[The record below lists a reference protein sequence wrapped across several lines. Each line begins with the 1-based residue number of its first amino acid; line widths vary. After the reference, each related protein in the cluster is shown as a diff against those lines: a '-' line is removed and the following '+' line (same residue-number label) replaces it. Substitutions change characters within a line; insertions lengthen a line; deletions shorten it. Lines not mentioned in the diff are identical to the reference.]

1 MRNLFDDFMKELA
14 ERQRQAEA
22 AARGEHPPAPQDPDE
37 GEAPY
42 VEREPADGA
51 DVPPVAGE
59 GHPAPGEGHPAPDRP
74 DHGRSPG
81 EDDAP
86 APLHRPHVVGGG
98 RRQPP
103 PGVPPR
109 RRGPGGP
116 DDGGSRRRSLRS
128 LGPQVLLVV
137 VVIILLSAVFLVG
150 TGIQLVTDATWFK
163 SVGYDAVFWTR
174 IGAQAGLF
182 ALGLV
187 VALVFLLLNIWLAG
201 RLAPPPGTGAG
212 DRFRAFIDRLGQSA
226 RTTGES
232 QFRVRY
238 DPFGDPRRRPSGD
251 RDDDSPLGIRPVG
264 PSLTSADLPDLRPL
278 GIVVLVVLAILV
290 ALGTAGALS
299 GSWETVALYLN
310 RVPYAPGGAAP
321 VVDPIF
327 GRDISFY
334 FFDLPFLRLVQATV
348 GGLLLAALLFAF
360 ARYVVATLAGSG
372 FTMPVR
378 VHLGVLAGL
387 YLLTVAAGYQL
398 DKLEL
403 VYSTAGVATGV
414 SYTDQAARFF
424 ANDALT
430 IVAGLVAVLLVFAAF
445 TRWVWP
451 MGAGIVVWL
460 GLSLL
465 LGVVYPEAI
474 QRFTVDPNQ
483 YAQEQPYIANNI
495 AMTRLAYGLNGWQ
508 VQDYGGAAPL
518 TQAAITQD
526 ASTFQNARLW
536 DYRPLQT
543 TLEQIQTVRQY
554 YQFVDVDTDR
564 YTINGNLRQVMLSGR
579 ELAPELNPQGGSWV
593 NQRVSFTHGYG
604 LAMVP
609 VNEVDNQGL
618 PQLIIKD
625 MPVTVSA
632 GAPAVTQPRIYFGER
647 QNSWVIVGARQS
659 EFDYPVG
666 GSDTSAPS
674 QQVETRWTGTTGIK
688 LDSLLTRLLF
698 AARFTD
704 LNLLISDQV
713 TSDSQLLMYRSLGE
727 RLNLIAPFLAYDQ
740 DPYLVVT
747 DTGRLV
753 YIQDAY
759 TISDRFPNAQPFDD
773 STLSQG
779 SGLSGQSFDY
789 VRNSVKVVMDAYDGS
804 MTFYVAD
811 PTDPLIRAW
820 EGVFPTLFKPLSSMP
835 ADLQAHLRVPEDL
848 FNVQTETYAKY
859 HVTDPANF
867 YQGNDLWTVPQNQ
880 ATSGTG
886 QLPLE
891 AYYVNMRMPGASK
904 TEFLL
909 LQPMVPKSRPNMIAW
924 VAARN
929 DAPNYGQVE
938 VFKFPPDTSVFGP
951 AQIEARIDQEP
962 AISSQLTLWNQSGS
976 TVVRGNL
983 IVVPVQD
990 SIIYLEPIYLQSTGS
1005 AIPEFTKIVVASPTN
1020 VVWGDTLDQALTALL
1035 AGSSTTATPSPSPGA
1050 PSPSPGVSPSP
1061 AASAAPAPSSAAGAT
1076 PQPNDVKGLISYAN
1090 AHFEAAQAALR
1101 AGDFATYGAEI
1112 AKVQAALRQL
1122 EVAVPPSPTPAP

>member
-1 MRNLFDDFMKELA
+1 MRDLFDDFMKELA
-14 ERQRQAEA
+14 ERQRQAQA
-22 AARGEHPPAPQDPDE
+22 AARGERPAAPGDQPGEADSEGDAGPTEALDGPPAVEEEVEADRPDR
-37 GEAPY
+37 G
-42 VEREPADGA
+42 
-51 DVPPVAGE
+51 
-59 GHPAPGEGHPAPDRP
+59 PAPDP
-74 DHGRSPG
+74 DDEPS
-81 EDDAP
+81 
-86 APLHRPHVVGGG
+86 PLHRPRPLPGSHMG
-98 RRQPP
+98 PP
-103 PGVPPR
+103 PGAPPR

-116 DDGGSRRRSLRS
+116 HDGGGRRPRLRS
-128 LGPQVLLVV
+128 LGPQVALAVVALV
-137 VVIILLSAVFLVG
+137 LLSAIFLVG
-150 TGIQLVTDATWFK
+150 FGIQLVTDATWFK
-163 SVGYDAVFWTR
+163 SVGFDPIFWTR

-187 VALVFLLLNIWLAG
+187 STLVFLLGNIWLAG

-212 DRFRAFIDRLGQSA
+212 DRFRAFIDRLGQTAS
-226 RTTGES
+226 TTGDS
-232 QFRVRY
+232 PFRNRY
-238 DPFGDPRRRPSGD
+238 DPFGQARRGGFGGGGDDRPG
-251 RDDDSPLGIRPVG
+251 GIRPVG
-264 PSLTSADLPDLRPL
+264 PSLSTADLPDLRPL
-278 GIVVLVVLAILV
+278 GVVVIVILAVLV

-299 GSWETVALYLN
+299 GSWETVALYAN
-310 RVPYAPGGAAP
+310 RVPFATAGAAP

-334 FFDLPFLRLVQATV
+334 FFDLPFLRLLQATA
-348 GGLLLAALLFAF
+348 GGLLLAALLFALV
-360 ARYVVATLAGSG
+360 RYVLAALGGSG
-372 FTMPVR
+372 FTTPVR

-403 VYSTAGVATGV
+403 VYSTNGVATGV

-424 ANDALT
+424 AFDALT
-430 IVAGLVAVLLVFAAF
+430 IVAGIVAALLVAGAF
-445 TRWVWP
+445 TRWVAP
-451 MGAGIVVWL
+451 LGAGV
-460 GLSLL
+460 
-465 LGVVYPEAI
+465 A
-474 QRFTVDPNQ
+474 
-483 YAQEQPYIANNI
+483 
-495 AMTRLAYGLNGWQ
+495 
-508 VQDYGGAAPL
+508 
-518 TQAAITQD
+518 QD

-554 YQFVDVDTDR
+554 YQFVSVDTDR
-564 YTINGNLRQVMLSGR
+564 YTISGNLRQVMLSGR

-593 NQRVSFTHGYG
+593 NQRIAFTHGYG

-609 VNEVDNQGL
+609 VNEVDSQGL

-625 MPVTVSA
+625 LPVTVSA
-632 GAPAVTQPRIYFGER
+632 GAPPVSEPRIYLGKR
-647 QNSWVIVGARQS
+647 PSDWVIVGARQA

-666 GSDTSAPS
+666 TSSTGAPTS
-674 QQVETRWTGTTGIK
+674 QVETRWTGTSGIK
-688 LDSLLTRLLF
+688 LGSILTRLLF

-713 TSDSQLLMYRSLGE
+713 TADSQLLMYRSLGE
-727 RLNLIAPFLAYDQ
+727 RLNLIAPFLAYDK
-740 DPYLVVT
+740 DPYLVV
-747 DTGRLV
+747 DGAGRLV

-759 TISDRFPNAQPFDD
+759 TISDRFPNAQPFDN
-773 STLSQG
+773 SVLSQG
-779 SGLSGQSFDY
+779 SGLTGQSFDY
-789 VRNSVKVVMDAYDGS
+789 LRNSVKVVMDAYDGS

-848 FNVQTETYAKY
+848 FNVQTEMYAKY

-880 ATSGTG
+880 ATSATG

-891 AYYVNMRMPGASK
+891 AYYVNMRMPGADK

-929 DAPNYGQVE
+929 DAPNYGAVE

-1005 AIPEFTKIVVASPTN
+1005 AIPEFTTI
-1020 VVWGDTLDQALTALL
+1020 
-1035 AGSSTTATPSPSPGA
+1035 
-1050 PSPSPGVSPSP
+1050 
-1061 AASAAPAPSSAAGAT
+1061 
-1076 PQPNDVKGLISYAN
+1076 
-1090 AHFEAAQAALR
+1090 F
-1101 AGDFATYGAEI
+1101 
-1112 AKVQAALRQL
+1112 
-1122 EVAVPPSPTPAP
+1122 

>member
-1 MRNLFDDFMKELA
+1 MRDLFDDFMKELA
-14 ERQRQAEA
+14 ERQRQAQA
-22 AARGEHPPAPQDPDE
+22 AARGERAPAPSEPPEGAEPEAGSGPDE
-37 GEAPY
+37 AVDGPRADGD
-42 VEREPADGA
+42 EPADT
-51 DVPPVAGE
+51 D
-59 GHPAPGEGHPAPDRP
+59 HP
-74 DHGRSPG
+74 DHGATP
-81 EDDAP
+81 EPDDAP
-86 APLHRPHVVGGG
+86 PPLHRPRSVGDGH
-98 RRQPP
+98 RAP

-116 DDGGSRRRSLRS
+116 RDGGSERRLRS
-128 LGPQVLLVV
+128 LGPQVVLTVV
-137 VVIILLSAVFLVG
+137 ALILLSAIFLVG
-150 TGIQLVTDATWFK
+150 FGIQLVTDATWFK
-163 SVGYDAVFWTR
+163 SVGFDPVFWTR

-187 VALVFLLLNIWLAG
+187 IALVFLLGNIWLAG

-212 DRFRAFIDRLGQSA
+212 ERFRAFIDRLGQSA
-226 RTTGES
+226 RSAGES
-232 QFRVRY
+232 PLRTRY
-238 DPFGDPRRRPSGD
+238 DAFGGPRRGPFGEDDADRLRGMRPA
-251 RDDDSPLGIRPVG
+251 G
-264 PSLTSADLPDLRPL
+264 PGLTTADLPDLRPI
-278 GIVVLVVLAILV
+278 GVVVLVILAVLV

-299 GSWETVALYLN
+299 GSWETVALYAN
-310 RVPYAPGGAAP
+310 RVPYAAAGAAP

-334 FFDLPFLRLVQATV
+334 FFELPFLRLLQATA
-348 GGLLLAALLFAF
+348 GGLLIAALIFTL
-360 ARYVVATLAGSG
+360 ARYVVAALSGSG
-372 FTMPVR
+372 FTTPVR

-403 VYSTAGVATGV
+403 VYSTNGVATGV

-424 ANDALT
+424 AFDALT
-430 IVAGLVAVLLVFAAF
+430 IVAGIVAALLVAGAF
-445 TRWVWP
+445 TRWVAP
-451 MGAGIVVWL
+451 LGAGVAIWL

-483 YAQEQPYIANNI
+483 YAQEQPYVVNNI
-495 AMTRLAYGLNGWQ
+495 AMTRLAYGLTGWH
-508 VQDYGGAAPL
+508 VQNYGGETPL
-518 TQAAITQD
+518 TAAAVAQD

-554 YQFVDVDTDR
+554 YQFVSVDTDR
-564 YTINGNLRQVMLSGR
+564 YTISGNLRQVMLSGR

-593 NQRVSFTHGYG
+593 NQRIAFTHGYG

-609 VNEVDNQGL
+609 VNEVDSQGL

-625 MPVTVSA
+625 LPVTVSA
-632 GAPAVTQPRIYFGER
+632 GAPPVSEPRIYFGKR
-647 QNSWVIVGARQS
+647 PSDWVIVGARQA

-666 GSDTSAPS
+666 TSSTGAPTS
-674 QQVETRWTGTTGIK
+674 QVETRWTGTSGIK
-688 LDSLLTRLLF
+688 LDSILTRLLF

-727 RLNLIAPFLAYDQ
+727 RLNLIAPFLAYDK

-747 DTGRLV
+747 GAGRLV

-773 STLSQG
+773 SVLSQG
-779 SGLSGQSFDY
+779 SGLTGQSFDY
-789 VRNSVKVVMDAYDGS
+789 LRNSVKVVMDAYDGS

-848 FNVQTETYAKY
+848 FNVQTEMYAKY

-880 ATSGTG
+880 ATSATG

-891 AYYVNMRMPGASK
+891 AYYVNMRMPGADK

-929 DAPNYGQVE
+929 DAPNYGAVE

-1005 AIPEFTKIVVASPTN
+1005 AIPEFTKIVVASPTR
-1020 VVWGDTLDQALTALL
+1020 VVWGDTLSEALTALL
-1035 AGSSTTATPSPSPGA
+1035 AGSGPSPSA
-1050 PSPSPGVSPSP
+1050 SPGVSPSP
-1061 AASAAPAPSSAAGAT
+1061 GGPSPSPGISPPPAASAIPGPSGGPGVT
-1076 PQPNDVKGLISYAN
+1076 PQPNDVKGLIDYAN

-1101 AGDFATYGAEI
+1101 AGDFATYGVEI

-1122 EVAVPPSPTPAP
+1122 GVVVIPSPTPAP

>member
-1 MRNLFDDFMKELA
+1 
-14 ERQRQAEA
+14 
-22 AARGEHPPAPQDPDE
+22 
-37 GEAPY
+37 
-42 VEREPADGA
+42 
-51 DVPPVAGE
+51 
-59 GHPAPGEGHPAPDRP
+59 
-74 DHGRSPG
+74 
-81 EDDAP
+81 
-86 APLHRPHVVGGG
+86 
-98 RRQPP
+98 
-103 PGVPPR
+103 
-109 RRGPGGP
+109 
-116 DDGGSRRRSLRS
+116 
-128 LGPQVLLVV
+128 
-137 VVIILLSAVFLVG
+137 
-150 TGIQLVTDATWFK
+150 
-163 SVGYDAVFWTR
+163 
-174 IGAQAGLF
+174 
-182 ALGLV
+182 
-187 VALVFLLLNIWLAG
+187 
-201 RLAPPPGTGAG
+201 
-212 DRFRAFIDRLGQSA
+212 
-226 RTTGES
+226 
-232 QFRVRY
+232 
-238 DPFGDPRRRPSGD
+238 
-251 RDDDSPLGIRPVG
+251 
-264 PSLTSADLPDLRPL
+264 
-278 GIVVLVVLAILV
+278 
-290 ALGTAGALS
+290 
-299 GSWETVALYLN
+299 
-310 RVPYAPGGAAP
+310 
-321 VVDPIF
+321 
-327 GRDISFY
+327 
-334 FFDLPFLRLVQATV
+334 
-348 GGLLLAALLFAF
+348 
-360 ARYVVATLAGSG
+360 
-372 FTMPVR
+372 
-378 VHLGVLAGL
+378 
-387 YLLTVAAGYQL
+387 
-398 DKLEL
+398 
-403 VYSTAGVATGV
+403 
-414 SYTDQAARFF
+414 
-424 ANDALT
+424 
-430 IVAGLVAVLLVFAAF
+430 
-445 TRWVWP
+445 
-451 MGAGIVVWL
+451 
-460 GLSLL
+460 
-465 LGVVYPEAI
+465 
-474 QRFTVDPNQ
+474 
-483 YAQEQPYIANNI
+483 
-495 AMTRLAYGLNGWQ
+495 
-508 VQDYGGAAPL
+508 
-518 TQAAITQD
+518 
-526 ASTFQNARLW
+526 
-536 DYRPLQT
+536 
-543 TLEQIQTVRQY
+543 
-554 YQFVDVDTDR
+554 
-564 YTINGNLRQVMLSGR
+564 
-579 ELAPELNPQGGSWV
+579 
-593 NQRVSFTHGYG
+593 
-604 LAMVP
+604 
-609 VNEVDNQGL
+609 
-618 PQLIIKD
+618 
-625 MPVTVSA
+625 
-632 GAPAVTQPRIYFGER
+632 
-647 QNSWVIVGARQS
+647 
-659 EFDYPVG
+659 
-666 GSDTSAPS
+666 
-674 QQVETRWTGTTGIK
+674 
-688 LDSLLTRLLF
+688 
-698 AARFTD
+698 
-704 LNLLISDQV
+704 
-713 TSDSQLLMYRSLGE
+713 MYRSLGE

-891 AYYVNMRMPGASK
+891 AYYVNMRMPGAAK

-1061 AASAAPAPSSAAGAT
+1061 VASATPAPSSAAGAT